1 MRHLPAILAVLAL
14 PAGLVGY
21 TIGVAV
27 MSALPLPG
35 DAKGILTLFVP
46 LFIAGLCMMPFLIPF
61 LDRKAKQ
68 DLAAHRRDTDRASG
82 DGGGDGARDKAGD

>member
-1 MRHLPAILAVLAL
+1 MRHLPTILAVLAL

-68 DLAAHRRDTDRASG
+68 DLAAHRRETDAGSRSG
-82 DGGGDGARDKAGD
+82 VDEAGDEAGD

>member
-1 MRHLPAILAVLAL
+1 MRHLPTVLAVLSL

-27 MSALPLPG
+27 MSALPLPE
-35 DAKGILTLFVP
+35 DARGILTLFVP
-46 LFIAGLCMMPFLIPF
+46 LLLAGLCMMPFLIPF

-68 DLAAHRRDTDRASG
+68 DLAAHRRETDLA
-82 DGGGDGARDKAGD
+82 ARDGDNETGG

>member
-1 MRHLPAILAVLAL
+1 MRHLPTILAVLSL

-46 LFIAGLCMMPFLIPF
+46 LFFAGLCMMPFLIPF

-68 DLAAHRRDTDRASG
+68 DLAAHRRETDPAASDRG
-82 DGGGDGARDKAGD
+82 DQAEE